1 MTHPKAVILNDT
13 SQRSHHGCA
22 RVMRLLVAG
31 LERQGL
37 TVTARSLAR
46 NDWEKDAG
54 FLRALAA
61 ADVVVINGEGTLHHG
76 REAGAKLL
84 RVVDHPATGTTPVAL
99 INALWEEN
107 PPDWSAPLSRLALCA
122 ARDSDSAAAMQ
133 AAGAEAIWLPDLSLS
148 APADVGQSTRSGV
161 IVGDS
166 VKWNKRQVLAAA
178 ATRIPGATYL
188 PTKTLHQSIWRN
200 PLARGALFRAYNGV
214 FPLHAPAFEMARD
227 EAAYLRHIASADLH
241 ITGRFHAVC
250 LSMLVETP
258 FLALSS
264 NASKIERLL
273 RDAGL
278 NTDRMIAEQA
288 LHSPPVSAPF
298 TDQELDKIRAF
309 RTMATDKAEALFARI
324 ATLAGA
330 RK

>member
-13 SQRSHHGCA
+13 SQRNHHGCA

-31 LERQGL
+31 LERHGM

-46 NDWEKDAG
+46 NDWEKDNA
-54 FLRALAA
+54 FLSALAD
-61 ADVVVINGEGTLHHG
+61 ADVIVINGEGTLHHG
-76 REAGAKLL
+76 RDAGARLL
-84 RVVDHPATGTTPVAL
+84 RVVDHPATGATPVAL
-99 INALWEEN
+99 VNALWEEN
-107 PPDWSAPLSRLALCA
+107 PPDWSGPLSRMALCA

-133 AAGAEAIWLPDLSLS
+133 AARAKAIWLPDLSLS
-148 APADVGQSTRSGV
+148 APAEIAPQSRNGV

-166 VKWNKRQVLAAA
+166 VKWNKRQVLASAA
-178 ATRIPGATYL
+178 QRIPGATFL
-188 PTKTLHQSIWRN
+188 PTKTLRQRIWRN
-200 PLARGALFRAYNGV
+200 GLARGALFRAYNGV
-214 FPLHAPAFEMARD
+214 LPRRAPAFEMAQD
-227 EAAYLRHIASADLH
+227 ETAYLRRIAAADLH

-250 LSMLVETP
+250 LSILVETP

-288 LHSPPVSAPF
+288 LQSPPLSAPF

-309 RTMATDKAEALFARI
+309 RSMAETRAEALFAQI
-324 ATLAGA
+324 ATLARA